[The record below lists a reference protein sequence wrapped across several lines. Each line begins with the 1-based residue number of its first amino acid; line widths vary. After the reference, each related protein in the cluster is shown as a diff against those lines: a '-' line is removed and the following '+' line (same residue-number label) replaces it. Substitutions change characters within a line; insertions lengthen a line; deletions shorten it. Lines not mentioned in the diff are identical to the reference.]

1 MEMKPKIPSLLLLI
15 FALSIINIS
24 CKSHRNSKYNENLI
38 EVKMNWQGHERLYLV
53 HLPSEEKMKNA
64 VPVLFHIH
72 GGGGTAKG
80 TPGLTFGR
88 FNELSKRDGFI
99 VVYPNAIDK
108 NWNDGR
114 KLEDERVWKE
124 NIDDVGFITAIVEE
138 LKLKY
143 NVDSNRIFTTGMSN
157 GGFMSSR
164 LACDRADI
172 FRGAAILTASL
183 SADYLPL
190 CNPEKPIAIM
200 VINGTKDKLVPYN
213 GGYVKVLGKKRGEII
228 STDELI
234 DLWKKQNGCTTKKP
248 TIELE
253 DSQDDGT
260 TVTIQEYSNCNDR
273 GSLILYT
280 INEGGHTWPGGKQYL
295 GEWLIGKT
303 NRDMLACDEIW
314 NYFKNL

>member
-1 MEMKPKIPSLLLLI
+1 MKLKTFTLLLFLI
-15 FALSIINIS
+15 AFSLTTIS
-24 CKSHRNSKYNENLI
+24 CKSPKNNNYKSNLL
-38 EVKMNWQGHERLYLV
+38 EFKMNWEGYERSYLV
-53 HLPSEEKMKNA
+53 HLPLENQMKNP

-114 KLEDERVWKE
+114 KLESVNAWKE
-124 NIDDVGFITAIVEE
+124 NIDDVGFITTIVEE
-138 LKLKY
+138 LKKKY

-164 LACDRADI
+164 LACDKSDI

-183 SADYLPL
+183 SEDYLPL
-190 CNPEKPIAIM
+190 CNPKKPVAIM

-213 GGYVKVLGKKRGEII
+213 GGYVKVLGKKRGKII

-234 DLWKKQNGCTTKKP
+234 SFWKDTNDCTTKKP
-248 TIELE
+248 AIEIE
-253 DSQDDGT
+253 DIVDDGT
-260 TVTIQEYSNCNDR
+260 TVTVEEYTNCKDR

-295 GEWLIGKT
+295 GKWAISKT
-303 NRDMLACDEIW
+303 NRDIVACDVIW
-314 NYFKNL
+314 DYFKSL

>member
-1 MEMKPKIPSLLLLI
+1 MNFFKYILLL
-15 FALSIINIS
+15 FAFGIAIIS
-24 CKSHRNSKYNENLI
+24 CKSTKGNNYNDNLL
-38 EVKMNWQGHERLYLV
+38 EFNMNWNGYERSYLI
-53 HLPSEEKMKNA
+53 HLPSEEKMQNP
-64 VPVLFHIH
+64 VPLLFHLH

-80 TPGLTFGR
+80 TPELTFGR
-88 FNELSKRDGFI
+88 FNELSERDGFI
-99 VVYPNAIDK
+99 VVYPQAIEK

-114 KLEDERVWKE
+114 KLESVKAWEE

-138 LKLKY
+138 LTEKY
-143 NVDSNRIFTTGMSN
+143 NIDSGKIFTTGMSN

-183 SADYLPL
+183 SRDYLTL
-190 CNPEKPIAIM
+190 CKPEKSLAIM
-200 VINGTKDKLVPYN
+200 VMNGTKDKLVPYN
-213 GGYVKVLGKKRGEII
+213 GGEVKVLKKSRGEII
-228 STDELI
+228 STDEI
-234 DLWKKQNGCTTKKP
+234 INFWKDINDCTSKKP

-253 DSQDDGT
+253 DIVDDGT
-260 TVTIQEYSNCNDR
+260 TVTVDEYSNCKVR

-303 NRDMLACDEIW
+303 NRDINACDVIW
-314 NYFKNL
+314 NYFKTL